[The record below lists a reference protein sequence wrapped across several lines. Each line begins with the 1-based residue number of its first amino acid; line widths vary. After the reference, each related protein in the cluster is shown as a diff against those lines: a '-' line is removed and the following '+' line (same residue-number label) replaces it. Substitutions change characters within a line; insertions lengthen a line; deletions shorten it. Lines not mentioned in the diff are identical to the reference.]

1 MSKTKENAR
10 VTMADKIDGV
20 CAIIKPLRY
29 ETLTVLR
36 HEAWNDWT
44 DDKPNDAPCG
54 LMWNAIVRVQNE
66 RRSNAR

>member
-1 MSKTKENAR
+1 MSDERDEKAEAR
-10 VTMADKIDGV
+10 LLKVVRERAM
-20 CAIIKPLRY
+20 LMRY

-54 LMWNAIVRVQNE
+54 VMWNAIVRVQNE